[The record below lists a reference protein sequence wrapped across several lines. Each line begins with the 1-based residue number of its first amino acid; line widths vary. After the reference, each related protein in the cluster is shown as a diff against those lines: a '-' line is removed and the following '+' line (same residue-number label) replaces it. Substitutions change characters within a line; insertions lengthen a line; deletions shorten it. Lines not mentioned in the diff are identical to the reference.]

1 MAKTKTERIDD
12 ILRRR
17 WPDKPVHESYEI
29 MKGLLNDIGDVTR
42 CKHESAKIVQKLEEI
57 Q

>member
-12 ILRRR
+12 ILRRC

-29 MKGLLNDIGDVTR
+29 MKGLLNDIGNVTR